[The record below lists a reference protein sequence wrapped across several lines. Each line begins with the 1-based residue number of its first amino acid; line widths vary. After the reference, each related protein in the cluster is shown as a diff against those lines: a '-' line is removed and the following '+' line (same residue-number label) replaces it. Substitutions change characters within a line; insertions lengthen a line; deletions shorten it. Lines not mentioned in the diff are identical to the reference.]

1 MIKMP
6 ERFSMGDNKRFHY
19 RRNPQPDYDWQIYT
33 IGLNHCM
40 ACDTEEWAK
49 LICRLLEDHFDNLES
64 QSDYDF
70 HK

>member
-1 MIKMP
+1 MIALL
-6 ERFSMGDNKRFHY
+6 ERFSMGDNKRFHVREHSFAPY
-19 RRNPQPDYDWQIYT
+19 EVYGKEATYAYCLT
-33 IGLNHCM
+33 LEK
-40 ACDTEEWAK
+40 AE